1 MLSRTAA
8 VLILIDFQGKLA
20 QSMCDKEDLFAN
32 TVRLIRGFRA
42 LGLPLL
48 VTEQTPEK
56 LGTTIPE
63 VALEL
68 GDAKPIAKETF
79 SCWAN
84 PLFHD
89 QLEALTRRHV
99 VLTGIESHVCV
110 YQTALD
116 LMQNGYTVHLV
127 TDAVSSRTPEN
138 RKVGI
143 QAVKSAGGELSST
156 EMVLFELLK
165 SAADPKAREIFNIVK

>member
-20 QSMCDKEDLFAN
+20 QSMCNKEELFAN
-32 TVRLIRGFRA
+32 AVKLIRGFRA
-42 LGLPLL
+42 LDLPLL

-56 LGTTIPE
+56 LGTTIPLL
-63 VALEL
+63 ASEL
-68 GDAKPIAKETF
+68 GDAKPMAKETF

-84 PLFHD
+84 PLFRD
-89 QLEALTRRHV
+89 QLESLTRRHV
-99 VLTGIESHVCV
+99 ILAGIESHVCV

-116 LMQNGYTVHLV
+116 LMQSGYTVHLV

-138 RKVGI
+138 CKAGI
-143 QAVKSAGGELSST
+143 RAVKSAGAQLTST
-156 EMVLFELLK
+156 EMVLFELLG
-165 SAADPKAREIFNIVK
+165 SAADPKAREIFKIVK